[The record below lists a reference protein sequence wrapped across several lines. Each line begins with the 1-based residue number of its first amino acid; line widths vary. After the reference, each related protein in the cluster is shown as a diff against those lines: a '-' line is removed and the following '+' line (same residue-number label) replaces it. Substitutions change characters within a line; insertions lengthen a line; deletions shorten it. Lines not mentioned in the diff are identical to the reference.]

1 MELVHR
7 KCAGLDVH
15 KNVIVGCARIV
26 EERGV
31 RREVKRFGTTT
42 AELLAL
48 ADWLQKLG
56 VTAVLMEATGI
67 YWRPVWNV
75 LEGMFEL
82 TLANAAHVKNV
93 PGRKSDVQDAE
104 WLAELLAHGLVRG
117 SFVPPRDIQEM
128 RELTRTRKQ
137 LVGEIT

>member
-1 MELVHR
+1 MTVLSRGAQTNCRLHKRRYPTPAAEGRTMELVHR

-15 KNVIVGCARIV
+15 KNVIVACARIV

-31 RREVKRFGTTT
+31 RRELKRFGTTT

-48 ADWLQKLG
+48 ADWMQKLG

-75 LEGMFEL
+75 LEGMF
-82 TLANAAHVKNV
+82 
-93 PGRKSDVQDAE
+93 
-104 WLAELLAHGLVRG
+104 
-117 SFVPPRDIQEM
+117 
-128 RELTRTRKQ
+128 
-137 LVGEIT
+137 